1 VAEEPLYVR
10 HLISRVA
17 GLGAGTGAKTLIV
30 GCAPAI
36 QSMIQHVN
44 ELKAQSFVDTIEID
58 KKDFSKPSV
67 FEIDPK
73 VHAVLIAAVDSHSM
87 IKMGNMCGA
96 YKAAGIPVVIIAGW
110 PPPTNAEKF
119 RFESTKGGNLTGPAM
134 FDLAALY
141 CRPIQGDILEF
152 GSFQGYT
159 LQCAYHA
166 FKRRQPHVKRR
177 FIAFDSFAG
186 ILGSKDEE
194 KKIFSDGNYAASEKS
209 FRFANFLADVPDEP
223 IITVEGAYGAT
234 LVENVEQTR
243 ERLGPTK
250 AALIHVDCDVEEPAK
265 MALDFATPY
274 MQQGTLIMFDEYD
287 AQYANNSLGERA
299 ALRRWL
305 SENPEFEVE
314 HYRSYHVA
322 ARSFIVHRKSA

>member
-1 VAEEPLYVR
+1 MAEEPLYVR

-36 QSMIQHVN
+36 QGVIQHVN
-44 ELKAQSFVDTIEID
+44 DLKAQSFVDVVEIAPGD
-58 KKDFSKPSV
+58 LSKTEPLA
-67 FEIDPK
+67 IDSN
-73 VHAVLIAAVDSHSM
+73 VHAVLIAAIGSHNM
-87 IKMGNMCGA
+87 IKLGNVCRNYQEA
-96 YKAAGIPVVIIAGW
+96 DIPVVIVTGW

-119 RFESTKGGNLTGPAM
+119 RFESSKGGNLTGPAM

-141 CRPIQGDILEF
+141 CRGLQGDILEF

-166 FKRRQPHVKRR
+166 FKRRQSSSKRR
-177 FIAFDSFAG
+177 FISFDSFAG
-186 ILGSKDEE
+186 IVGSKDEE
-194 KKIFSDGNYAASEKS
+194 VFSDGTYAASEKS
-209 FRFANFLADVPDEP
+209 FRFANFLADVPDERV
-223 IITVEGAYGAT
+223 ITVAGAYGAT
-234 LVENVEQTR
+234 LVDNVEHTR

-250 AALIHVDCDVEEPAK
+250 AALIHIDCDVEEPAK

-287 AQYANNSLGERA
+287 AQYANNMLGERA

-305 SENPEFEVE
+305 AENPDFEVE

-322 ARSFIVHRKSA
+322 ARSFIVHRKSS